1 MEYVEMEQDEME
13 HEYEYNKMT
22 KEEIMKRKIYLF
34 L

>member
-1 MEYVEMEQDEME
+1 MEQDEME
-13 HEYEYNKMT
+13 NEYEYNKMT